1 MPIKFVFIRHAEAEH
16 NVAFHES
23 NNDPTIF
30 LKRELRDSKLT
41 EKGKA
46 QAIHLAKELNTEYP
60 NVEAIWSSS
69 LQRCI
74 QTADEIFE
82 ELNVNQYYIHD
93 NLIERQTPG
102 YEFNYRTE
110 REQLK
115 KLYGHI
121 NMDYIPE
128 IPALWLGSKPENNNV
143 LRSRMY
149 MIMMLLLD
157 LYKETNSV
165 LIIVGHKEAILTLT
179 GKSLNNAEYF
189 EMTEE
194 EVRKL

>member
-1 MPIKFVFIRHAEAEH
+1 MPIKFVFVRHAVAEH
-16 NVAFHES
+16 NAAFHEA
-23 NNDPTIF
+23 NNDPKIF
-30 LKRELRDSKLT
+30 FNKELRDSKLT

-46 QAIHLAKELNTEYP
+46 QAIHLAKELNTKYP

-115 KLYGHI
+115 ELYGHI

-128 IPALWLGSKPENNNV
+128 IPALWIKSENNNV

-149 MIMMLLLD
+149 MMMMLLLD
-157 LYKETNSV
+157 LFKDTYSV
-165 LIIVGHKEAILTLT
+165 IIIVSHKDAILALT

>member
-16 NVAFHES
+16 NAAFHEAY
-23 NNDPTIF
+23 NDPKIF
-30 LKRELRDSKLT
+30 LNKELRDSKLT
-41 EKGKA
+41 EKGIA
-46 QAIHLAKELNTEYP
+46 QAIDLAKELGIKYP
-60 NVEAIWSSS
+60 NIEAIWSSP

-74 QTADEIFE
+74 QTADEVFE

-128 IPALWLGSKPENNNV
+128 IPAVWFKPENNNV

-157 LYKETNSV
+157 LYKDTNSV

>member
-16 NVAFHES
+16 NIAFHEAKE
-23 NNDPTIF
+23 DPMIF
-30 LKRELRDSKLT
+30 YKKELRDSKLT
-41 EKGKA
+41 DIGKA
-46 QAIHLAKELNTEYP
+46 QACDLAKELNTKYS

-102 YEFNYRTE
+102 YAFNYRTE
-110 REQLK
+110 KEQLK

-128 IPALWLGSKPENNNV
+128 IPALWNKENNNV

-149 MIMMLLLD
+149 MMMMLLLD
-157 LYKETNSV
+157 LYKDTNGIV
-165 LIIVGHKEAILTLT
+165 IIVGHKEAIFALT
-179 GKSLNNAEYF
+179 GKSLKNTEYF
-189 EMTEE
+189 EMTDE

>member
-16 NVAFHES
+16 NAAFYEAKE
-23 NNDPTIF
+23 DPMIF
-30 LKRELRDSKLT
+30 YKKELRDSKLT
-41 EKGKA
+41 DIGKV
-46 QAIHLAKELNTEYP
+46 QACNLAKELNTKYP

-102 YEFNYRTE
+102 YYFNDRTPK
-110 REQLK
+110 EQLK
-115 KLYGHI
+115 ELYGHI
-121 NMDYIPE
+121 NMDYISE
-128 IPALWLGSKPENNNV
+128 MPALWFKIEPNNV

-149 MIMMLLLD
+149 MMMMLLLD
-157 LYKETNSV
+157 LYKDTNGIV
-165 LIIVGHKEAILTLT
+165 IIVGHKDAIFTLN
-179 GKSLNNAEYF
+179 GKSLKNAEYF

>member
-1 MPIKFVFIRHAEAEH
+1 MPIKFVFIRHSEAEH
-16 NVAFHES
+16 NAAFHEA
-23 NNDPTIF
+23 NNDPLIF
-30 LKRELRDSKLT
+30 LKKELRDSKLT

-46 QAIHLAKELNTEYP
+46 QAIHLAKQLNTKYP

-102 YEFNYRTE
+102 YAFNYRTE

-128 IPALWLGSKPENNNV
+128 IPALWNKENNNV

-149 MIMMLLLD
+149 MILMLLLD
-157 LYKETNSV
+157 LYKDTDSV
-165 LIIVGHKEAILTLT
+165 IIIVGHKEAILTLT
-179 GKSLNNAEYF
+179 GKSLKNAEYF

>member
-1 MPIKFVFIRHAEAEH
+1 MPIKFVFVRHAEAEH
-16 NVAFHES
+16 NAAFHEA
-23 NNDPTIF
+23 NNDPMIF
-30 LKRELRDSKLT
+30 LKKELRDSKLT
-41 EKGKA
+41 EKGRA
-46 QAIHLAKELNTEYP
+46 QAIHLAEELNTKYP

-110 REQLK
+110 RGQLK

-128 IPALWLGSKPENNNV
+128 LAALWFKTENNNV

-149 MIMMLLLD
+149 MMMMLLLD
-157 LYKETNSV
+157 LYKDTDSV
-165 LIIVGHKEAILTLT
+165 VIIVGHSDAIFALT
-179 GKSLNNAEYF
+179 GKILKNAEYF

>member
-1 MPIKFVFIRHAEAEH
+1 MPIKFVFVRHAEAEH
-16 NVAFHES
+16 NAAFHEA
-23 NNDPTIF
+23 NNDPKIF
-30 LKRELRDSKLT
+30 FNKELRDSKLT

-46 QAIHLAKELNTEYP
+46 QAIHLAKELNTKYP

-74 QTADEIFE
+74 QTADEIYE

-110 REQLK
+110 RK
-115 KLYGHI
+115 KLKELYRHI

-128 IPALWLGSKPENNNV
+128 LAALWFKTENNNV

-157 LYKETNSV
+157 LYKNTNSV
-165 LIIVGHKEAILTLT
+165 IIIVGHKDAILTLT
-179 GKSLNNAEYF
+179 GKSLNNSEYF

>member
-16 NVAFHES
+16 NVAFHEA
-23 NNDPTIF
+23 NNDPKIF
-30 LKRELRDSKLT
+30 LNKELRDSKLT
-41 EKGKA
+41 EKGKV
-46 QAIHLAKELNTEYP
+46 QAIHLANELNTKYP
-60 NVEAIWSSS
+60 NIEAIWSSS

-74 QTADEIFE
+74 QTADEIYE

-110 REQLK
+110 RKKLK
-115 KLYGHI
+115 ELYGHV

-128 IPALWLGSKPENNNV
+128 LAALWFKIENNYV

-157 LYKETNSV
+157 LYKDTDSV
-165 LIIVGHKEAILTLT
+165 VIIVGHSDAIFALT
-179 GKSLNNAEYF
+179 GKILKNAEYF